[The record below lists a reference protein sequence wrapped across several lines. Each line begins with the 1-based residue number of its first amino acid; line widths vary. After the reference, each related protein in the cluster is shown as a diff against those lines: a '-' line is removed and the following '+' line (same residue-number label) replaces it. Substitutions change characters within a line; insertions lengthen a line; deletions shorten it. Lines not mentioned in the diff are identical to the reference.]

1 VKKSGW
7 SAIPSLSVLLLSLLY
22 LLGFRGCGG
31 GTSGSGPV
39 APPPDGGALRRGF
52 DGDRAFALLQTQVN
66 FGPRVPGTQAHEE
79 TLNFLFAELSKVTD
93 RQEKQTFEATLEGK
107 PVRLTNIIGVI
118 DPATDAASSNRL
130 LLGAHWDCRPVAD
143 RDPDPANRA
152 KPIDGA
158 NDGASGVALLLEAA
172 RLLSKERPLV
182 QVIIV
187 FFDAEDSARLEEMF
201 LGSKYFAA
209 HLDGYKANQGIIVDM
224 VGDANLNLNREQNS
238 LQANAPLYQAILRA
252 AEELGFGE
260 HFTGRAMLIT
270 DDHIP
275 LINAGIPTIDLID
288 FEYPDSSNRYW
299 HTLEDTVDKCSPE
312 SLMIVGETI
321 LRVVYQLK

>member
-1 VKKSGW
+1 
-7 SAIPSLSVLLLSLLY
+7 
-22 LLGFRGCGG
+22 
-31 GTSGSGPV
+31 
-39 APPPDGGALRRGF
+39 
-52 DGDRAFALLQTQVN
+52 
-66 FGPRVPGTQAHEE
+66 
-79 TLNFLFAELSKVTD
+79 
-93 RQEKQTFEATLEGK
+93 
-107 PVRLTNIIGVI
+107 
-118 DPATDAASSNRL
+118 
-130 LLGAHWDCRPVAD
+130 
-143 RDPDPANRA
+143 
-152 KPIDGA
+152 
-158 NDGASGVALLLEAA
+158 
-172 RLLSKERPLV
+172 
-182 QVIIV
+182 
-187 FFDAEDSARLEEMF
+187 MF

-275 LINAGIPTIDLID
+275 LINADIPTIDLID